1 MKKMIEI
8 GVRTYYHLLY
18 SAFLIEVIS
27 NDASGVVL
35 KKGALISLVVGSVTF
50 PLIVCLIFHQE
61 KYVKYVVAKHLK
73 ERGEEDVVEEQ
84 GGESEA
90 LEEEDVQEDKEKIG
104 EKDGKKEIIEL
115 MEPKTEVKVGC
126 EDQE

>member
-1 MKKMIEI
+1 M
-8 GVRTYYHLLY
+8 
-18 SAFLIEVIS
+18 
-27 NDASGVVL
+27 
-35 KKGALISLVVGSVTF
+35 
-50 PLIVCLIFHQE
+50 
-61 KYVKYVVAKHLK
+61 
-73 ERGEEDVVEEQ
+73 EEQ